1 MCDIDDFKCLND
13 SLGHAEGDRGL
24 VKVAGIIQSSLRDD
38 RDQVARY
45 GGEEFLVLLYDAN
58 KHSAC
63 AVAETIRKRIEA
75 ASLPNPLSRVMPN
88 VTVSIGIAV
97 TKRCEHISAEHLQRQ
112 ADEALY
118 SAKKQGRNR
127 VAVYEDPR

>member
-1 MCDIDDFKCLND
+1 MCDIDYFKCLND

-45 GGEEFLVLLYDAN
+45 GGEEFLVLLPDAD
-58 KHSAC
+58 KHAAC
-63 AVAETIRKRIEA
+63 AVAETIRKRVEA
-75 ASLPNPLSRVMPN
+75 AYLPNPLSRVMPN
-88 VTVSIGIAV
+88 ITVSIGLAT
-97 TKRCEHISAEHLQRQ
+97 TKQCERISAEHLQRQ

-118 SAKKQGRNR
+118 SAKAQGRNQV
-127 VAVYEDPR
+127 VAHADAE